1 MIQGWGYVREGHKLF
16 IYCPQGRMA
25 EKCVNIAA
33 TDEGVK
39 SFMSSLT
46 LDQLKTMFKGLYE
59 FWI

>member
-1 MIQGWGYVREGHKLF
+1 MELRERWYRVF
-16 IYCPQGRMA
+16 IYCPQGRMV

-46 LDQLKTMFKGLYE
+46 LDQLKAMFKGVV
-59 FWI
+59 

>member
-1 MIQGWGYVREGHKLF
+1 MIEGWNYVRDGYRVF
-16 IYCPQGRMA
+16 IYCPQGRMV

-46 LDQLKTMFKGLYE
+46 LDQLKTMFKGVV
-59 FWI
+59 